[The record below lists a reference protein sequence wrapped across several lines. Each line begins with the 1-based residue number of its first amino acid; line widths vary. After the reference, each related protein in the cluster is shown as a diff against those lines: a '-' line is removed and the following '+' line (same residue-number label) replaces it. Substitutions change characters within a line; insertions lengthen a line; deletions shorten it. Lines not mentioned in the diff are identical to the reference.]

1 MFSENPFRFLGVLSN
16 SGIKN
21 IQKNLSKIKAYSK
34 IGKHLS
40 LPYELNFLNLKKIT
54 RVESSLTDAEN
65 KILLD
70 PNKVKSALF
79 WFVEENSIDNIAL
92 KNLDLGSFDKA
103 ELVWRKVIKEK
114 PISKTNFSAYNNLST
129 LLLLKSLS
137 DKKNDKFENS
147 SNSIKLIKEGL
158 KLKSEL
164 IFSNFIFD
172 FSKLIC
178 GNENAVSRQDVL
190 LFLNNSVSS
199 LFDKNFSIA
208 EISKIINQSSNKLS
222 ESFNSLLIEEPFS
235 NLNIIIES
243 ANTDLGEDA
252 SRGCLIGK
260 KLIKDSISDLKL
272 LKEVLGKDNLRFELI
287 SDKLANQILQ
297 CGILY
302 FNKTSNDQDYLS
314 SYKYAQSIS
323 IKDATK
329 ERAKVTV
336 AHCKEEA
343 AANVCCS
350 CNINSVDKSNAKE
363 LEMYKETSRNW
374 LSNSISYSIMTLKI
388 YYCKECNQKMSDAS
402 NRNILIGVGAGV
414 IFMIIFFI
422 NDLEGAA
429 IFFGA
434 ICGFFI
440 GVLANL
446 FNPSSRDVNQQKI
459 VKDYIKQGFSFSKP
473 GN

>member
-164 IFSNFIFD
+164 IFSNFILD

-199 LFDKNFSIA
+199 LFDKNFPIA

-343 AANVCCS
+343 TANVCCS